1 MKLSELMD
9 QELIFF
15 NLPSLEKVDF
25 LKKLIS
31 LIVERKSHL
40 NESIVSELILKRE
53 ELCSTALDNH
63 IAIPHAKI
71 PGIDKTYLSLGI
83 CEGGIAFESIDGLN
97 TKIFIMILH
106 PEETGNHHLE
116 ILKLVSNLFIKKDII
131 AEFLAIK
138 DSKDIIKY
146 IKNNE

>member
-15 NLPSLEKVDF
+15 NLPSLEKADF

-53 ELCSTALDNH
+53 ELCSTALDNY

-83 CEGGIAFESIDGLN
+83 CDSGIAFGIDEFG
-97 TKIFIMILH
+97 KSA
-106 PEETGNHHLE
+106 PY
-116 ILKLVSNLFIKKDII
+116 KDIY
-131 AEFLAIK
+131 
-138 DSKDIIKY
+138 KY
-146 IKNNE
+146 FRLESTNIKNITKKLLKK

>member
-15 NLPSLEKVDF
+15 NLPSLEKADF

-53 ELCSTALDNH
+53 ELCSTALDNY

-71 PGIDKTYLSLGI
+71 PGIDYLLQQ
-83 CEGGIAFESIDGLN
+83 
-97 TKIFIMILH
+97 
-106 PEETGNHHLE
+106 
-116 ILKLVSNLFIKKDII
+116 
-131 AEFLAIK
+131 
-138 DSKDIIKY
+138 
-146 IKNNE
+146 

>member
-53 ELCSTALDNH
+53 
-63 IAIPHAKI
+63 
-71 PGIDKTYLSLGI
+71 
-83 CEGGIAFESIDGLN
+83 
-97 TKIFIMILH
+97 
-106 PEETGNHHLE
+106 
-116 ILKLVSNLFIKKDII
+116 
-131 AEFLAIK
+131 
-138 DSKDIIKY
+138 
-146 IKNNE
+146 

>member
-83 CEGGIAFESIDGLN
+83 CDSGIAFESIDGLN
-97 TKIFIMILH
+97 TKIFIIILH

-131 AEFLAIK
+131 AEFLVIK

>member
-15 NLPSLEKVDF
+15 NLPSLEKADF

-53 ELCSTALDNH
+53 ELCSTALDNY

-83 CEGGIAFESIDGLN
+83 CNSGIAFESIDGLK
-97 TKIFIMILH
+97 TKIFIIILH

-131 AEFLAIK
+131 ADFLAIK

>member
-15 NLPSLEKVDF
+15 NLPSLEKAEF

-83 CEGGIAFESIDGLN
+83 CDSGIAFESIDGLN